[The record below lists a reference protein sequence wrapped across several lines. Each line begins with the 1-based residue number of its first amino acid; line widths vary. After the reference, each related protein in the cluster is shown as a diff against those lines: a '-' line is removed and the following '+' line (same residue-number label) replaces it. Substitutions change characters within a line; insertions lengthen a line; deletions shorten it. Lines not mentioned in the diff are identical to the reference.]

1 MRVIAGVAR
10 GFPLKGPPGPA
21 TRATSDKVRGAIFD
35 ALVLYLEDARVLDLY
50 AGTGALGVEAL
61 SRGAASCLFVEKAAA
76 ACRVI
81 EANLRVTKLAGDALV
96 WPMTVER
103 ALDRLEKGGGVVPSE
118 FSPPYDILTLDPPY
132 GAPGIADVIERV
144 SRPGLVARG
153 GFVVLEHDKRWSPPA
168 DSGVLRLRRTRLYGD
183 TGVTLWQR
191 DEEAEE

>member
-81 EANLRVTKLAGDALV
+81 EVNVRATKLADSALV

-103 ALDRLEKGGGVVPSE
+103 ALDRLEKGGVVPPE
-118 FSPPYDILTLDPPY
+118 FNPPYDILTLDPPY

-168 DSGVLRLRRTRLYGD
+168 DPGALRLRRTRLYGD